1 METIELKTWIV
12 PAMTALFLWG
22 FWGFLPKI
30 ATKYIDPKS
39 ALVFQA
45 IGSLIVGL
53 WVLIAFK
60 DQIQW
65 QANGAFWAI
74 VTGLFGMLGS
84 LFFLQAVSRGKVTTI
99 VTITALYPLMSIAL
113 ALIFLKE
120 PLGLKQGLG
129 AICALAA
136 ILLFSI

>member
-1 METIELKTWIV
+1 MKTWIL
-12 PAMTALFLWG
+12 PAITALVLWG

-45 IGSLIVGL
+45 IGSVIVGL
-53 WVLIAFK
+53 GVLFSVR

-65 QANGAFWAI
+65 QTTGAFWAI
-74 VTGLFGMLGS
+74 ITGLFGMLGS

-99 VTITALYPLMSIAL
+99 VTITALYPLISIIL
-113 ALIFLKE
+113 AFTLLKE
-120 PLGLKQGLG
+120 PFGIKQGLG
-129 AICALAA
+129 MVCALAA
-136 ILLFSI
+136 LILFSI